1 MNFHD
6 TMEAVVRAFEVLGV
20 AILALGTLLAF
31 VKAVRVLMRR
41 DGSDIG
47 RELRRD
53 IGRAILLGLEIL
65 IVADVIQTVTVEPT
79 LENALVLG
87 IIVLIRSFL
96 SASIEVEVYGALP
109 WRRRTPEDTTAT
121 G

>member
-6 TMEAVVRAFEVLGV
+6 TMETIVRAFEALGV
-20 AILALGTLLAF
+20 AILALGTSIAF
-31 VKAVRVLMRR
+31 IQAGRTALRR
-41 DGSDIG
+41 DGAAVG

-65 IVADVIQTVTVEPT
+65 IVADVIETVTVDPT
-79 LENALVLG
+79 LENALALG

-109 WRRRTPEDTTAT
+109 WRRRGPEDPSKA